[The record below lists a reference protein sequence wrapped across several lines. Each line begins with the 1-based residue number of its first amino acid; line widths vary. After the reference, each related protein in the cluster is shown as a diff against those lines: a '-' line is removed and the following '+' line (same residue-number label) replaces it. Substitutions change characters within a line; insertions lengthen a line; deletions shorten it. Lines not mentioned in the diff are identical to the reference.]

1 MVNSHPHCSNFFF
14 MVNSH
19 PLLFIFTMVNSHP
32 IALFMVNSHPLLF
45 IFTMVNS
52 HPHCSIFLFFFIF
65 MVNSHP
71 LLFIFTMV
79 NSHPIALFRGELSPI
94 LTVPGEHLPHCLY
107 NTYTFCHSKVKF
119 DTILQL
125 LFCFGKFST
134 FYRNVKQLPA
144 VRRR

>member
-1 MVNSHPHCSNFFF
+1 MVT
-14 MVNSH
+14 SH
-19 PLLFIFTMVNSHP
+19 PLLFIFTMVNPHP
-32 IALFMVNSHPLLF
+32 HCSKFFFSTVNSHPLLF

-52 HPHCSIFLFFFIF
+52 HPHCSIFF

-94 LTVPGEHLPHCLY
+94 LTVPGEHSPHCLY

>member
-1 MVNSHPHCSNFFF
+1 MVTSHPLLFIFTMVNPHPHCSKFFFF

-52 HPHCSIFLFFFIF
+52 HP
-65 MVNSHP
+65 
-71 LLFIFTMV
+71 
-79 NSHPIALFRGELSPI
+79 IALFRGELSPI
-94 LTVPGEHLPHCLY
+94 LTVPGEHSPHCLY

>member
-1 MVNSHPHCSNFFF
+1 MNSHPLLFIFTMVNSHPHCSIFFF

-52 HPHCSIFLFFFIF
+52 HP
-65 MVNSHP
+65 
-71 LLFIFTMV
+71 
-79 NSHPIALFRGELSPI
+79 IALFRGELSPI
-94 LTVPGEHLPHCLY
+94 LTVPGEHSLHCLY

-134 FYRNVKQLPA
+134 FYRNVKQIPA

>member
-1 MVNSHPHCSNFFF
+1 

-32 IALFMVNSHPLLF
+32 IALFMGNSHPLLF

-52 HPHCSIFLFFFIF
+52 HPHCSIFLFFYFYGEL
-65 MVNSHP
+65 S
-71 LLFIFTMV
+71 
-79 NSHPIALFRGELSPI
+79 PIALYLYYGELSPHCTFRGELSPI
-94 LTVPGEHLPHCLY
+94 LTVPGEHSPHCLY